1 MRTVVSTVADW
12 NYYLAAAAW
21 VLLPVLLKTMGGLS
35 TGGTTTYPIH
45 LLCSKTRRQEPFLSP
60 PLLSIPVRRSLTGS
74 KKKKSLPFPVASGG
88 FVWVSFR
95 IFGLFAAF
103 VSEVVLRLCNL

>member
-35 TGGTTTYPIH
+35 TG
-45 LLCSKTRRQEPFLSP
+45 
-60 PLLSIPVRRSLTGS
+60 VRRSLTGS